1 MWSNTISE
9 TIETVCE
16 LFSDNNPYCVNKG
29 RRRFPS
35 FITPMF
41 RFMLE
46 HLPVVF
52 PVLLLFIF
60 LCCSTEDIPFIGGV
74 IVSLIATVLVL
85 LLLLLALMV
94 IFTLESFGKQLASLI
109 RYGKLAESPANP
121 IDFAVISMM
130 KGRMQ

>member
-9 TIETVCE
+9 AIETVCE

-29 RRRFPS
+29 KRRFPS

-46 HLPVVF
+46 HLSIVF
-52 PVLLLFIF
+52 PVLLLVIF
-60 LCCSTEDIPFIGGV
+60 LYCSTEDIPFIGGI

-85 LLLLLALMV
+85 FLLFLVLV
-94 IFTLESFGKQLASLI
+94 IVSALESLAKQLASLI